1 MFLCFGIFN
10 FWFEIKKFM
19 RVLLVIVLYKN
30 IRVSIKRLE
39 RDVFCYLDNVVK
51 VYKVN
56 IEVFIK

>member
-1 MFLCFGIFN
+1 
-10 FWFEIKKFM
+10 M